1 MTDRRTNEQTDICT
15 YRVAFATEKLNI
27 GLRCLDIKSKLY
39 LNMAGFIFNLEKE
52 SEISQEYQY
61 LGFVFVHG
69 GWRMENGG
77 INAKNDF
84 TRY

>member
-1 MTDRRTNEQTDICT
+1 
-15 YRVAFATEKLNI
+15 
-27 GLRCLDIKSKLY
+27 
-39 LNMAGFIFNLEKE
+39 MAGFIFNLEKE

-84 TRY
+84 T